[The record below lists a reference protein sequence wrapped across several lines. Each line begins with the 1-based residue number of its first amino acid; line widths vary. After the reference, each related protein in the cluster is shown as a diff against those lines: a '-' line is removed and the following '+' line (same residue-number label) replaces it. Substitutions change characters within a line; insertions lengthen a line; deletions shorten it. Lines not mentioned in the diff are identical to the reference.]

1 MICMQ
6 REPKL
11 IVQSLFL
18 VKHKAEYAKK
28 IDFNQ
33 TLPNFAFSWMGDIK
47 VEKDSDKAYVFLGF

>member
-1 MICMQ
+1 MY

-11 IVQSLFL
+11 FVKSLFL

-47 VEKDSDKAYVFLGF
+47 VEKDLDKAYVFLGF